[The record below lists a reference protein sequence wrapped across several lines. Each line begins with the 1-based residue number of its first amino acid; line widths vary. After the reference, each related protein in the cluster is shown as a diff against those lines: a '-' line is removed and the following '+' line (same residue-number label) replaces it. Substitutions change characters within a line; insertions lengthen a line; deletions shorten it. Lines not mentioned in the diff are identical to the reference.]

1 MFDHVSTS
9 QGILRDQP
17 FKHLP
22 NLIQEN
28 LVKIFK
34 ISDMKSLV
42 TFLIEMHLHS
52 EYYLICALFQFFKS
66 QYSAKTARKL

>member
-1 MFDHVSTS
+1 MHRFVQHTMFDHVSTS
-9 QGILRDQP
+9 QGILREQP
-17 FKHLP
+17 FKNLP

-28 LVKIFK
+28 LVKIFN

-52 EYYLICALFQFFKS
+52 DLILLNLCTIPIF
-66 QYSAKTARKL
+66 